1 MSLDP
6 KWWHN
11 LRFPVCAVIAAGLF
25 GTALLAPIA
34 DRNASL
40 RQVCHDQQWEL
51 IELEEQNLL
60 RVQFLERLKTDPDLA
75 RRLSRNEP
83 ALAQRQVQSINV
95 PFELAIHPDAMLR
108 VGDTSSSLSSG
119 ERVQPDSRETVLHF
133 VIEKVSASYET
144 QKILLGLAVFFLSCG
159 TISLPQLL
167 QTTRDQWSA
176 KIVDGLRKRYLFH
189 QKHSQPNAPH
199 IESMKAKKR
208 RESSS
213 NSPTDPL

>member
-11 LRFPVCAVIAAGLF
+11 LRFPVCAVIAVGLF

-34 DRNASL
+34 DRNAKL

-51 IELEEQNLL
+51 LEIEEHNLL
-60 RVQFLERLKTDPDLA
+60 RVQFLERLKTDPDLV
-75 RRLSRNEP
+75 RRLSRNEA

-108 VGDTSSSLSSG
+108 VEEASG
-119 ERVQPDSRETVLHF
+119 NIPSQAREQPDSQRTVIQS
-133 VIEKVSASYET
+133 VIEKVSASYEI
-144 QKILLGLAVFFLSCG
+144 QKILLGLAVFFLICG
-159 TISLPQLL
+159 TISLPRLL

-176 KIVDGLRKRYLFH
+176 KIVSGLRKRYLHH
-189 QKHSQPNAPH
+189 QKHTQPNAPH
-199 IESMKAKKR
+199 IESMKAKTSR
-208 RESSS
+208 R
-213 NSPTDPL
+213 D